1 MHGTSLDRPRTS
13 LYSADLDFGD
23 GVGGGTSLDRPRTSL
38 YSADLGLWDIPVQ
51 CSFVDG
57 VDGTSQT

>member
-13 LYSADLDFGD
+13 LYSADLGLWD

-38 YSADLGLWDIPVQ
+38 YSADLGL
-51 CSFVDG
+51 
-57 VDGTSQT
+57 